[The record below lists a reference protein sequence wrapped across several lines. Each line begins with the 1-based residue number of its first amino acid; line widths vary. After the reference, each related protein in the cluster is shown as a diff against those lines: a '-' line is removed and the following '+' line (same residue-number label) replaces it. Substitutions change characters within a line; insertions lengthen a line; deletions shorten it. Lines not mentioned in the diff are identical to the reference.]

1 MILYTSNQSSGTKL
15 VIGGL
20 SKLAGSSAT
29 GGLIGPMPR
38 YSIGRENIST
48 GDGTYMGTRFSITVT
63 GTALI
68 HSEDDNQDITKK
80 GERQHRVMGEALTS
94 LQMLREAFPNQGTG
108 KLEISAYGGLG
119 NIVTFDDARLLSVDL
134 PEQNEESAGVQTLEY
149 SFTFE
154 AYQENSNNIN
164 TGSSGRPVRP
174 DYCLTS
180 VDESWELSEG
190 DGFFYKDD
198 TPTKDNNTL
207 HKTYTLSHTVSATG
221 HKKYA
226 AASLAADGEAFRQAV
241 QWVKTRLVYDPTIE
255 ITQDLMG
262 DATFFSSKFLP
273 LEMNAP
279 GKTDELGFNLKAGT
293 VVYKGYNHTRSVSSD
308 QNVGS
313 YSVTDTWVLS
323 QENFL
328 STHSLEF
335 NFENSIDG
343 QGATVGVSATVQGL
357 TSLDSRETKTD
368 KYTNALASFGVIKDL
383 IPALADQVYKDSGG
397 VFPLRQD
404 RKFSESIGHNKVAGT
419 ITYSVSFNDYDPPKI
434 PGAITENVTVNYNN
448 DKGEQKLIAIL
459 QVIGR
464 AKGPIIQDIQTTQIS
479 SRTITVDAVME
490 RGAGKPDGSA
500 AISAYRPLGNVFL
513 TSSTESFNPNT
524 RAYNKSETWEFNG
537 EGE

>member
-20 SKLAGSSAT
+20 SKLEGSGAT

-38 YSIGRENIST
+38 YSIGRENIFT

-68 HSEDDNQDITKK
+68 HSADDTQDITKK

-94 LQMLREAFPNQGTG
+94 LQMLREEFPNQGTG
-108 KLEISAYGGLG
+108 QLEISAYGGLG
-119 NIVTFDDARLLSVDL
+119 NIIEFKDARLISIDL
-134 PEQNEESAGVQTLEY
+134 PEQSEESAGVQTLEY
-149 SFTFE
+149 SFVFE
-154 AYQENSNNIN
+154 AYQEASQNEN
-164 TGSSGRPVRP
+164 TGSSGKPVKP

-198 TPTKDNNTL
+198 IPSTANDNL
-207 HKTYTLSHTVSATG
+207 HKTYTLTHTVSATG
-221 HKKYA
+221 HKKYSDPGA
-226 AASLAADGEAFRQAV
+226 LETGGEAFRQAV
-241 QWVKTRLVYDPTIE
+241 QWVKTRLVYDPTVE
-255 ITQDLMG
+255 ITEDLMG
-262 DATFFSSKFLP
+262 DTTFFSSKFLP

-279 GKTDELGFNLKAGT
+279 GKTDELGFNLKEGT
-293 VVYKGYNHTRSVSSD
+293 IAYKGYNHTRSVSSD

-313 YSVTDTWVLS
+313 YSVTDTWILS
-323 QENFL
+323 QETFL
-328 STHSLEF
+328 STHNLEF

-357 TSLDSRETKTD
+357 TSLDSRETRTD
-368 KYTNALASFGVIKDL
+368 KYTNALASFNTIKAL
-383 IPALADQVYKDSGG
+383 IPALADQVYQDSGG
-397 VFPLRQD
+397 LFALRQD

-448 DKGEQKLIAIL
+448 DRGEQKLIAIL

-464 AKGPIIQDIQTTQIS
+464 AAGPIIQDIETTQIS

-490 RGAGKPDGSA
+490 RGLGKPDGSA
-500 AISAYRPLGNVFL
+500 AIIAYRPVGNVYL
-513 TSSTESFNPNT
+513 TSSTESWNPST

-537 EGE
+537 G

>member
-1 MILYTSNQSSGTKL
+1 MILYTSNQDTGTIL
-15 VIGGL
+15 LIGGL
-20 SKLAGSSAT
+20 STLGSSGAT
-29 GGLIGPMPR
+29 GGLVGPMPR

-63 GTALI
+63 GTAVI
-68 HSEDDNQDITKK
+68 QSEDNAQDITVK
-80 GERQHRVMGEALTS
+80 GQRQHRVMGEALTS
-94 LQMLREAFPNQGTG
+94 LQMLREEFPNQGTG

-119 NIVTFDDARLLSVDL
+119 NVITFDDAKLLSVDL

-154 AYQENSNNIN
+154 AYQEGSNNIN
-164 TGSSGRPVRP
+164 AGSSGRPVKP
-174 DYCLTS
+174 NYCLTS

-198 TPTKDNNTL
+198 QPTKDDNTL

-221 HKKYA
+221 HKKYKGGA
-226 AASLAADGEAFRQAV
+226 LDTDGEAFRQAV

-255 ITQDLMG
+255 IKEDLMG
-262 DATFFSSKFLP
+262 DETFFSSEFLP
-273 LEMNAP
+273 MEMNAP
-279 GKTDELGFNLKAGT
+279 GKTDELGFRLKDGS

-313 YSVTDTWVLS
+313 YSVTDTWILS

-357 TSLDSRETKTD
+357 TSLDSRDTKTD
-368 KYTNALASFGVIKDL
+368 KYTNALASFGTVKRL
-383 IPALADQVYKDSGG
+383 IPALADQVYRDSGG
-397 VFPLRQD
+397 VFALRQD

-490 RGAGKPDGSA
+490 RGSGKPDGVA
-500 AISAYRPLGNVFL
+500 AITGYRPTGSVFL
-513 TSSTESFNPNT
+513 TGSTESWNPNT
-524 RAYNKSETWEFNG
+524 RSYNKSETWEFNG

>member
-1 MILYTSNQSSGTKL
+1 MILYTSNQNTGTIL

-20 SKLAGSSAT
+20 SDLGGAGAT
-29 GGLIGPMPR
+29 GGLVGPMPR
-38 YSIGRENIST
+38 YSIGRENLST
-48 GDGTYMGTRFSITVT
+48 GDGTYMGTRLSITVT
-63 GTALI
+63 GTAVI
-68 HSEDDNQDITKK
+68 QSPDDTQDITIK
-80 GERQHRVMGEALTS
+80 GQRQHRVMGEALTS
-94 LQMLREAFPNQGTG
+94 LQLLREEFPNQGTG
-108 KLEISAYGGLG
+108 KLEISAYGGFG
-119 NIVTFDDARLLSVDL
+119 NVITFNDARLLSVDL

-154 AYQENSNNIN
+154 AYEEDSNNEN

-174 DYCLTS
+174 NYCLTS

-190 DGFFYKDD
+190 DGFFYEYD

-221 HKKYA
+221 HKKYEA
-226 AASLAADGEAFRQAV
+226 GSLATDGEAFRQAV

-255 ITQDLMG
+255 ITEDLMG
-262 DATFFSSKFLP
+262 DETFFTSKFLP
-273 LEMNAP
+273 IEMNKP
-279 GKTDELGFNLKAGT
+279 GATDDLGFELAEGS

-343 QGATVGVSATVQGL
+343 QGATVGVSATIQGL
-357 TSLDSRETKTD
+357 TSLDSRQTKTD
-368 KYTNALASFGVIKDL
+368 KYANALSSFGIIKAL

-397 VFPLRQD
+397 AFALRQD

-490 RGAGKPDGSA
+490 RGLGKPDGTA

-513 TSSTESFNPNT
+513 TSSTESFNPST
-524 RAYNKSETWEFNG
+524 RSYNKSETWEFNG